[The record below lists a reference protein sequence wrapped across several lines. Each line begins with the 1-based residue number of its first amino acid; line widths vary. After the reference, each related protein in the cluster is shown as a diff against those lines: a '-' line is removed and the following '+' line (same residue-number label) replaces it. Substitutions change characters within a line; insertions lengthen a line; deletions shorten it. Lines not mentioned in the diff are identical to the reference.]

1 MTETPR
7 ADAEVDALIYSQLDA
22 LPREGWG
29 DIRLLSAE
37 LDARLLEGDGG
48 EPWGIWHNRGPDGT
62 ITFPYVKYS
71 PLAERAM
78 NELGRHNLF
87 VVFDWPEWF
96 TRSVYRGHPELV
108 DLASPA
114 DAVRLYIRL
123 VRGERFSEGAFF
135 RALKD
140 GTVQTIFRRLLTH
153 PAATI

>member
-1 MTETPR
+1 MAETPHPDDEI
-7 ADAEVDALIYSQLDA
+7 DAQIYAQLDA
-22 LPREGWG
+22 LAPAVWS
-29 DIRLLSAE
+29 DIRALSTE
-37 LDARLLEGDGG
+37 IDARLLEGDGG
-48 EPWGIWHNRGPDGT
+48 EPWGIWHNRGPNGT

-78 NELGRHNLF
+78 NELGRHHLF

-96 TRSVYRGHPELV
+96 ARSVYREHPELV

-135 RALKD
+135 RALED

-153 PAATI
+153 PAAR